1 MGSKGFPA
9 ATSVP
14 VARREGAIIA
24 AMYRFKRQFD
34 HRKPTLKRWQIV
46 LNLSVQ
52 IVLIAVGVI
61 GLGISIVSLARMM
74 RTGDAYGIAGLEKIA
89 VAACAL
95 LILTGALC
103 ARAWIRRLA
112 KLSDSQ
118 VEFREASTP
127 PISTRPSATL

>member
-14 VARREGAIIA
+14 VARREAIIA

-61 GLGISIVSLARMM
+61 GLGISIVSLP
-74 RTGDAYGIAGLEKIA
+74 E
-89 VAACAL
+89 
-95 LILTGALC
+95 
-103 ARAWIRRLA
+103 
-112 KLSDSQ
+112 
-118 VEFREASTP
+118 
-127 PISTRPSATL
+127 